1 MKATPIARYLDQ
13 KGRTEPVAW
22 PPTRQDAF
30 PFKPKQAQRGQETP
44 TSIASE
50 FRRAT
55 LSDAIQSR
63 ARDASD
69 RQSGAQAET
78 DTRRRDSI
86 FSRPREAAPAP
97 APEPAPDPDIESQL
111 AEAYHRGVQA
121 GMDAANGEA
130 ATARALE
137 RAETQRRSVVERLD
151 FQMNELAQ
159 LGETISSGLREVENR
174 IADVVARILQP
185 LVTQAV
191 SRKVVDELIENIT
204 RLLRNGGQTGLMK
217 ISGPEKI
224 LNVLKKRVSQ
234 IAVDVEYVSE
244 DEGIEVTVEAQHTTI
259 RSAFAPW
266 ADLIASLD
274 EPG

>member
-1 MKATPIARYLDQ
+1 MKATPIVKYLDQ

-69 RQSGAQAET
+69 RQSGAQPEP

-86 FSRPREAAPAP
+86 FSRQREAAPAP
-97 APEPAPDPDIESQL
+97 APEPALDPDIESQL

-137 RAETQRRSVVERLD
+137 RAEVQRRSVVERLD

-159 LGETISSGLREVENR
+159 LGETISSGLREVEHR

-191 SRKVVDELIENIT
+191 SRKVVDELVENIT
-204 RLLRNGGQTGLMK
+204 RLLRNGGQTGLMR
-217 ISGPEKI
+217 ISGPEKV
-224 LNVLKKRVSQ
+224 LNVLRKRVS
-234 IAVDVEYVSE
+234 
-244 DEGIEVTVEAQHTTI
+244 QHTTI

-266 ADLIASLD
+266 ADLIASFG

>member
-1 MKATPIARYLDQ
+1 MKATPIAKYLDQ

-44 TSIASE
+44 LSVASE

-63 ARDASD
+63 ARD
-69 RQSGAQAET
+69 GAEADK
-78 DTRRRDSI
+78 DTRRRGSI
-86 FSRPREAAPAP
+86 FSRTRDAAPEPEPEPEAAP
-97 APEPAPDPDIESQL
+97 DIENQL

-151 FQMNELAQ
+151 FQMNEVAQ
-159 LGETISSGLREVENR
+159 LGETISNGLKDVESR

-191 SRKVVDELIENIT
+191 SRKVIDELIENIT

-217 ISGPEKI
+217 IRGPEKV
-224 LNVLKKRVSQ
+224 LSVLKKRVSQ
-234 IAVDVEYVSE
+234 IALDVEYVSE
-244 DEGIEVTVEAQHTTI
+244 EEEIEVTVEAQQTTI
-259 RSAFAPW
+259 RSALAPW
-266 ADLIASLD
+266 ADLIASLG

>member
-1 MKATPIARYLDQ
+1 MKATPIAKYLDQ

-22 PPTRQDAF
+22 PPARQDAF
-30 PFKPKQAQRGQETP
+30 PFRPKQAQRGQETP
-44 TSIASE
+44 ISVASE

-63 ARDASD
+63 ARDVSE
-69 RQSGAQAET
+69 RQSGAEAET
-78 DTRRRDSI
+78 DTRRRGSI
-86 FSRPREAAPAP
+86 FSRPREAAPEP
-97 APEPAPDPDIESQL
+97 APEPALDPDIESQL

-137 RAETQRRSVVERLD
+137 RAEAQRRSVVERLD
-151 FQMNELAQ
+151 FQMNEVAQ
-159 LGETISSGLREVENR
+159 LGETISNGLKDVESR

-191 SRKVVDELIENIT
+191 SRKVIDELIENIT

-217 ISGPEKI
+217 ISGPEKV
-224 LNVLKKRVSQ
+224 LSVLKKRVSQ
-234 IAVDVEYVSE
+234 IALDVEYVSE
-244 DEGIEVTVEAQHTTI
+244 EEEIEVTVEAQHTTI
-259 RSAFAPW
+259 RSALAPW
-266 ADLIASLD
+266 ADLIASLG

>member
-1 MKATPIARYLDQ
+1 MKATPIAKYLDQ

-30 PFKPKQAQRGQETP
+30 PFRPKQAQRVQETP
-44 TSIASE
+44 TSVASE

-63 ARDASD
+63 GRDASG

-97 APEPAPDPDIESQL
+97 EPAPDPDIENQL

-137 RAETQRRSVVERLD
+137 RAETQRHSVVERLD
-151 FQMNELAQ
+151 FQMNEVAQ
-159 LGETISSGLREVENR
+159 LGETISNGLKEVESR

-217 ISGPEKI
+217 ISGPEKV
-224 LNVLKKRVSQ
+224 LSLLKKRVSQ
-234 IAVDVEYVSE
+234 IALDVEYVSE
-244 DEGIEVTVEAQHTTI
+244 EAEIEVTVEAQHTTI
-259 RSAFAPW
+259 RSALAPW
-266 ADLIASLD
+266 ADLIASLG

>member
-1 MKATPIARYLDQ
+1 MNATPIAKYLDQ

-22 PPTRQDAF
+22 PPARVDAF
-30 PFKPKQAQRGQETP
+30 PFKPKPAAATPETP
-44 TSIASE
+44 ASVASE

-55 LSDAIQSR
+55 LSGAIQSR
-63 ARDASD
+63 ARDVSD
-69 RQSGAQAET
+69 RQPSAQADT
-78 DTRRRDSI
+78 DTRRKDSI

-97 APEPAPDPDIESQL
+97 ELEPDIENQL

-121 GMDAANGEA
+121 GMDAASGEA

-137 RAETQRRSVVERLD
+137 RAEAQRRSVVERLD
-151 FQMNELAQ
+151 FQMNEFAQ
-159 LGETISSGLREVENR
+159 LAETISGGLVEVEHR

-191 SRKVVDELIENIT
+191 SRKIVDELIENIA
-204 RLLRNGGQTGLMK
+204 RLVRNGGQTGLMR
-217 ISGPEKI
+217 ISGPER
-224 LNVLKKRVSQ
+224 VLSVLRKRVSQ

-244 DEGIEVTVEAQHTTI
+244 EGVEVTIEAQHTTI
-259 RSAFAPW
+259 RSEFGHW
-266 ADLIASLD
+266 IDLIASFS